1 MSDNHNVP
9 ADLNVLFL
17 TPSGETLPSVRF
29 RVLPF
34 VEAGRAAGLAIDW
47 RRAPKALD
55 AGVVDQVELEDDVV
69 PAAVARATTLAVK
82 DRKIIGIHKRLL
94 FLFTLPRARVIV
106 IQQKLFAPFELAL
119 IRRRCQRLVYDVDD
133 ALWALHPAEVGQPG
147 SAEKSARIARRFA
160 ETCARVDLV
169 IAGNSY
175 LAEHAKPHQQNIFVL
190 PTLIDTAKYTPA
202 PPDAAAVPPF
212 RVGWMGTSGNLWFL
226 PEVLRELAPYQERL
240 DIRVVADK
248 PYQGELEE
256 LVRYER
262 WSPTLEPDQLRGFQ
276 CGLMPLT
283 DDEYTRGKC
292 GFKILQYMASGV
304 VPIASAVGFNR
315 EIVSHGV
322 DGFLVEEPGDWAKYV
337 LLLAGDVDL
346 LERMAQAA
354 RRTAVE
360 RFSLAAQTPKLWAAL
375 GVGTGEE

>member
-1 MSDNHNVP
+1 MSGAPGLLD
-9 ADLNVLFL
+9 VLFL

-34 VEAGRAAGLAIDW
+34 VEAGRAQGLAVDW
-47 RRAPKALD
+47 RRAPKA
-55 AGVVDQVELEDDVV
+55 
-69 PAAVARATTLAVK
+69 
-82 DRKIIGIHKRLL
+82 IHKRLL
-94 FLFTLPRARVIV
+94 FLLTLPRARVMV
-106 IQQKLFAPFELAL
+106 IQQKLFAPYELAL
-119 IRRRCQRLVYDVDD
+119 IRRRCQRLAYDVDD

-147 SAEKSARIARRFA
+147 MAEKSAKIARRFA
-160 ETCARVDLV
+160 ETCRRVDLV

-175 LAEHAKPHQQNIFVL
+175 LAEHARAHQRNIFVL
-190 PTLIDTAKYTPA
+190 PTLIDTGKYTPA

-226 PEVLRELAPYQERL
+226 PEVLRELKPHQERL

-248 PYQGELEE
+248 PYEGELEE
-256 LVRYER
+256 LVRFER

-304 VPIASAVGFNR
+304 VPIASAVGFNN
-315 EIVSHGV
+315 EIIRHGV
-322 DGFLVEEPGDWAKYV
+322 DGFLVSRPGDWATYA
-337 LLLAGDVDL
+337 LRLADDPEL
-346 LERMAQAA
+346 LERMALAA
-354 RRTAVE
+354 RQTAEE
-360 RFSLAAQTPKLWAAL
+360 RFSLAAQTPKLWQAL
-375 GVGTGEE
+375 GVGQERE

>member
-1 MSDNHNVP
+1 MSNQP
-9 ADLNVLFL
+9 DLLDVLFI

-34 VEAGRAAGLAIDW
+34 VAAGRARGLAVDW
-47 RRAPKALD
+47 QRAPKAIH
-55 AGVVDQVELEDDVV
+55 Q
-69 PAAVARATTLAVK
+69 RLA
-82 DRKIIGIHKRLL
+82 

-119 IRRRCQRLVYDVDD
+119 IRRRCQRLAYDVDD
-133 ALWALHPAEVGQPG
+133 ALWALHPADVGKPG
-147 SAEKSARIARRFA
+147 MAEKSAKIARRFA
-160 ETCARVDLV
+160 ETCKRVDLV

-175 LAEHAKPHQQNIFVL
+175 LAERAGQHQPNVFIL
-190 PTLIDTAKYTPA
+190 PTLIDTRAYTPA
-202 PPDAAAVPPF
+202 PPDAASVPPF

-226 PEVLRELAPYQERL
+226 PEVLRELAPHRERL
-240 DIRVVADK
+240 EIRVVADK
-248 PYQGELEE
+248 PYEGELEE
-256 LVRYER
+256 LVRFER

-304 VPIASAVGFNR
+304 VPIASSVGFNR

-322 DGFLVEEPGDWAKYV
+322 DGFLVRQPGDWAKYV
-337 LLLAGDVDL
+337 LRLAADPDL
-346 LERMAQAA
+346 LESMAAAA
-354 RRTAVE
+354 RKTALE
-360 RFSLAAQTPKLWAAL
+360 RFSLEAQTPKLWEAL
-375 GVGTGEE
+375 GVGGETKAEDASGGQGA

>member
-1 MSDNHNVP
+1 MSGQPGILD
-9 ADLNVLFL
+9 VLFL

-34 VEAGRAAGLAIDW
+34 VEAGRAAGMAMDW
-47 RRAPKALD
+47 RRAPKA
-55 AGVVDQVELEDDVV
+55 
-69 PAAVARATTLAVK
+69 
-82 DRKIIGIHKRLL
+82 IHKRLL
-94 FLFTLPRARVIV
+94 FLLTLPRARVIV

-119 IRRRCQRLVYDVDD
+119 IRRRCQRLAYDVDD

-147 SAEKSARIARRFA
+147 MAEKSAKIARRFA
-160 ETCARVDLV
+160 ETCQRVDMV
-169 IAGNSY
+169 IAGNTY
-175 LAEHAKPHQQNIFVL
+175 LAEHASKHQHNIFIL
-190 PTLIDTAKYTPA
+190 PTLIDTRKYTPA

-226 PEVLRELAPYQERL
+226 PEVLRQLAPHRERL

-248 PYQGELEE
+248 PYEGELEE
-256 LVRYER
+256 LVRFER

-315 EIVSHGV
+315 EIIHHGM
-322 DGFLVEEPGDWAKYV
+322 DGFLVRQPGDWAKYA
-337 LLLAGDVDL
+337 LRLAEDPDL
-346 LERMAQAA
+346 LERMAWAA
-354 RRTAVE
+354 RKTAE
-360 RFSLAAQTPKLWAAL
+360 DRFSLAAQTPKLWQAL
-375 GVGTGEE
+375 GVGQEDEKEQK

>member
-1 MSDNHNVP
+1 MSGLLD
-9 ADLNVLFL
+9 VLFL

-34 VEAGRAAGLAIDW
+34 VEAGRTQGLKVDW
-47 RRAPKALD
+47 TRAPKA
-55 AGVVDQVELEDDVV
+55 
-69 PAAVARATTLAVK
+69 
-82 DRKIIGIHKRLL
+82 IHKRLW
-94 FLFTLPRARVIV
+94 FLLTLPQATVMV

-147 SAEKSARIARRFA
+147 SAEKSAKIARRFA
-160 ETCARVDLV
+160 ETCSSVDLV

-175 LAEHAKPHQQNIFVL
+175 LAERAAERQQNIFVL

-202 PPDAAAVPPF
+202 PPDAACVPPF

-226 PEVLRELAPYQERL
+226 PDVLRELALHRERL

-248 PYQGELEE
+248 PFEGELEE
-256 LVRYER
+256 LVRFER
-262 WSPTLEPDQLRGFQ
+262 WSPTLEPEQLRGFQ

-304 VPIASAVGFNR
+304 VPIASAVGFNV
-315 EIVSHGV
+315 EIITHGV
-322 DGFLVEEPGDWAKYV
+322 DGFLVRQPGDWAKYI
-337 LLLAGDVDL
+337 LRLADDPEL

-354 RRTAVE
+354 RKTAE
-360 RFSLAAQTPKLWAAL
+360 QRFSLAAQTPNLWRAL
-375 GVGTGEE
+375 GVGPTGE

>member
-1 MSDNHNVP
+1 MSGTPDVL
-9 ADLNVLFL
+9 DVLFI

-34 VEAGRAAGLAIDW
+34 VEAGRAQGLKVDW
-47 RRAPKALD
+47 RRAPKA
-55 AGVVDQVELEDDVV
+55 
-69 PAAVARATTLAVK
+69 
-82 DRKIIGIHKRLL
+82 IHKRLL
-94 FLFTLPRARVIV
+94 FLLTLPQAHVIV

-119 IRRRCQRLVYDVDD
+119 IRRRCERLAYDVDD
-133 ALWALHPAEVGQPG
+133 ALWALHPAEVGLPG

-160 ETCARVDLV
+160 ETCGRVDLV

-175 LAEHAKPHQQNIFVL
+175 LAERAAAHQQNIFVL
-190 PTLIDTAKYTPA
+190 PTLIDTNKYTPA

-226 PEVLRELAPYQERL
+226 PEVLRELKPHQERL
-240 DIRVVADK
+240 EIRVVADK
-248 PYQGELEE
+248 PYEGELEE
-256 LVRYER
+256 LVRFER

-304 VPIASAVGFNR
+304 VPIASSVGFNR
-315 EIVSHGV
+315 EIIHHGV
-322 DGFLVEEPGDWAKYV
+322 DGFLVRQPGDWAKYV
-337 LLLAGDVDL
+337 LRLAVDPDL
-346 LERMAQAA
+346 LERMAWAA
-354 RRTAVE
+354 RLSAEE
-360 RFSLAAQTPKLWAAL
+360 RFSLAAQTPKLWEAL
-375 GVGTGEE
+375 GVGRQAE

>member
-1 MSDNHNVP
+1 M
-9 ADLNVLFL
+9 
-17 TPSGETLPSVRF
+17 
-29 RVLPF
+29 
-34 VEAGRAAGLAIDW
+34 
-47 RRAPKALD
+47 
-55 AGVVDQVELEDDVV
+55 
-69 PAAVARATTLAVK
+69 
-82 DRKIIGIHKRLL
+82 
-94 FLFTLPRARVIV
+94 
-106 IQQKLFAPFELAL
+106 
-119 IRRRCQRLVYDVDD
+119 
-133 ALWALHPAEVGQPG
+133 
-147 SAEKSARIARRFA
+147 
-160 ETCARVDLV
+160 
-169 IAGNSY
+169 
-175 LAEHAKPHQQNIFVL
+175 
-190 PTLIDTAKYTPA
+190 
-202 PPDAAAVPPF
+202 
-212 RVGWMGTSGNLWFL
+212 
-226 PEVLRELAPYQERL
+226 
-240 DIRVVADK
+240 VADK